1 MFILFQVNSNGI
13 EFVDI
18 GCVVGGV
25 LMSGRLSANGNQ
37 IYYIG
42 PDRGKFTPVRITSI
56 HRQRCPVHHLQA
68 GQAGTLAL
76 TFEEEEQ
83 SRKRSC
89 LDKDKTP
96 SPRQSELSSDSP
108 ERKLPHNFRIR
119 RGQMILSAPHRSS
132 SHAKVTRDF
141 DAEIRILCHDS
152 LLTTM
157 QQGTVFCG
165 SVRQSARVMH
175 IYPSESPSPV
185 EEPSSP
191 ILKAG
196 LKMGE
201 TGKVRLRFAN
211 EAEWIQVGWTVLFR
225 EGRMKCVGKIVA
237 VAPHRTSV
245 IK

>member
-1 MFILFQVNSNGI
+1 
-13 EFVDI
+13 
-18 GCVVGGV
+18 VGGV
-25 LMSGRLSANGNQ
+25 LLSGRLNTIAHGNQ

-76 TFEEEEQ
+76 TFFPEEDQ
-83 SRKRSC
+83 ARKRSC
-89 LDKDKTP
+89 LEKDKTP
-96 SPRQSELSSDSP
+96 SPRLSELPSPRDSP
-108 ERKLPHNFRIR
+108 ERRPPSHFKIR

-132 SHAKVTRDF
+132 SHAKVTREF
-141 DAEIRILCHDS
+141 DAELRILSHDS

-175 IYPSESPSPV
+175 LYPSEPQTPP
-185 EEPSSP
+185 EEQPLSP

-201 TGKVRLRFAN
+201 TGKVRLRFVN
-211 EAEWIQVGWTVLFR
+211 EAEWVQVGWTILFR

-245 IK
+245 IRQG